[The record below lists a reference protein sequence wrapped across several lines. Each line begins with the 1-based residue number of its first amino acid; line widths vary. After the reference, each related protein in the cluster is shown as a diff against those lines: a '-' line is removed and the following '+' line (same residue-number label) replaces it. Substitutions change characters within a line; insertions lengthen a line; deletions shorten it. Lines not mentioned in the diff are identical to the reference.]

1 MKGHVVAE
9 LSIIPIGTLTTGLS
23 QYVAACIEVLR
34 TKTELQY
41 QLTSMGTII
50 EGPLDRVI
58 EVARLMHDI
67 PFARGA
73 LRVLTTIKI
82 DDRRDKVSTI
92 SGKVGSV
99 LNALPKPGDK

>member
-23 QYVAACIEVLR
+23 QHVAACIEVLR

-58 EVARLMHDI
+58 EVARLMHEI